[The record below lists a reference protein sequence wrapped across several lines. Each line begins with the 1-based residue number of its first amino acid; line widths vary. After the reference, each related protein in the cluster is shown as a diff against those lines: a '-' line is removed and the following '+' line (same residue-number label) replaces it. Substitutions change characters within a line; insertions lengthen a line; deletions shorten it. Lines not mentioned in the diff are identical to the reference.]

1 MGDSYIEV
9 LIERDRNKTYF
20 LEKIVSYVVAII
32 LFLLALST
40 GFSPFL
46 IGGIVL
52 GVVGIF
58 VVPNPDYEFEYLLLN
73 KELSVDKI
81 IAKSKR
87 KSLASYDLNKMEIMC
102 PLNSHELD
110 RYRNNNTKVKN
121 FSSDKE
127 GITPYVIVY
136 HGESGDELV
145 YVEPDERFISAVKN
159 LFPRKVLE
167 Y

>member
-9 LIERDRNKTYF
+9 LIERDKNKTYF
-20 LEKIVSYVVAII
+20 LGKIASYVVAII

-87 KSLASYDLNKMEIMC
+87 KSLASYD
-102 PLNSHELD
+102 
-110 RYRNNNTKVKN
+110 
-121 FSSDKE
+121 
-127 GITPYVIVY
+127 
-136 HGESGDELV
+136 
-145 YVEPDERFISAVKN
+145 
-159 LFPRKVLE
+159 
-167 Y
+167 

>member
-9 LIERDRNKTYF
+9 LIERDKNKTYF
-20 LEKIVSYVVAII
+20 LGKIASYVVAII

-110 RYRNNNTKVKN
+110 RYKNNNTKVKN

-127 GITPYVIVY
+127 GVTPYVIVY
-136 HGESGDELV
+136 HGENGDELV
-145 YVEPDERFISAVKN
+145 YVEPDERFISVVKN

>member
-1 MGDSYIEV
+1 MRIYQRQCES
-9 LIERDRNKTYF
+9 
-20 LEKIVSYVVAII
+20 
-32 LFLLALST
+32 
-40 GFSPFL
+40 
-46 IGGIVL
+46 
-52 GVVGIF
+52 
-58 VVPNPDYEFEYLLLN
+58 
-73 KELSVDKI
+73 
-81 IAKSKR
+81 R
-87 KSLASYDLNKMEIMC
+87 KGYDLNKMEIMC

-136 HGESGDELV
+136 HGENGDELV